1 MGNVL
6 ITTLGRA
13 QQPNPQKEGVGR
25 YRKAKYRFEN
35 GYVSEETEFFGI
47 ALKAYLESIG
57 IQIDKIVVLGTASS
71 MWDAWLEVDDD
82 LYFSKEPFAKEL
94 ADAAQTEAGVSSVQL
109 KRLSKILT
117 EHQKTQVDCRQIPYG
132 MKEEDQLEILQT
144 ISNCAETGDCVYM
157 DVTHGLRHLPMLEL
171 QSAFLMRSRFETR
184 GIYYGA
190 FERKVGEEA
199 VPVISLT
206 GAMTINAWC
215 CAMAT
220 LKETGNVAPLAR
232 LPGMETVKDALLK
245 CQFYE
250 QMNDVSQSKRYAREV
265 LAHLEEL
272 PPEGLLFKEEIRRVF
287 DWGNEQKYARRQFE
301 QAKKAYENG
310 DYLRSVILLMETVI
324 SAHMQGN
331 MTNTGE
337 RMAMQEQ
344 LNKKHCDEWHC
355 IRKLRNSFAHGGAP
369 EGSGADRII
378 KMRKSEGDFREGM
391 EPLMKWVE
399 SILPVQ

>member
-1 MGNVL
+1 MSNVL

-13 QQPNPQKEGVGR
+13 QQLNPQKEGVGR
-25 YRKAKYRFEN
+25 YRKAKYSFEN

-57 IQIDKIVVLGTASS
+57 VQIDKVVVLGTGSS

-82 LYFSKEPFAKEL
+82 LYFNNESFANEL
-94 ADAAQTEAGVSSVQL
+94 ANAAQTEDGISCGQL
-109 KRLSKILT
+109 EMLSKILT
-117 EHQKTQVDCRQIPYG
+117 EHQKTRVDCRQIPYG
-132 MKEEDQLEILQT
+132 MKEDDQLEILQT
-144 ISNCAETGDCVYM
+144 ISNCAEAGDCVYM

-171 QSAFLMRSRFETR
+171 QSAFLMRSRFETK

-190 FERKVGEEA
+190 FERRSGDA

-206 GAMTINAWC
+206 GAMTINVWC
-215 CAMAT
+215 CAIAT
-220 LKETGNVAPLAR
+220 LKETGNVAPVAR

-250 QMNDVSQSKRYAREV
+250 QMNDVGQSRRYAREV
-265 LAHLEEL
+265 LAHLDEL

-337 RMAMQEQ
+337 RMVMQEQ

-369 EGSGADRII
+369 EGAGADRII
-378 KMRKSEGDFREGM
+378 KMRQSEENFKEEM
-391 EPLMKWVE
+391 QPLMKWVE